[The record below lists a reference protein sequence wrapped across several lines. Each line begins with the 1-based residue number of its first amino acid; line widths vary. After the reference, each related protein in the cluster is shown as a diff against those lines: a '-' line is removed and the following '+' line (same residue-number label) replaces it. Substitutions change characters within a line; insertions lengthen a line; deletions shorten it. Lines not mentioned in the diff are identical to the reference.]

1 MREPFRVGIL
11 ADTVDAPGGIG
22 RYVREVLAALGRRT
36 DVRVTALTTESGCV
50 TVRRIAADVLEP
62 LLVAPRAGQ
71 VSLALWARYRS
82 GPAFARSGTEIVI
95 GTKHLVPRTPLPTM
109 LVVHDL
115 LTITRA
121 RENALVKRVLLPRQY
136 RRSLDDATRLVA
148 VSAATRT
155 RLGDL
160 DPAWMAKCSV
170 VPNGMSNHLLSV
182 AAIAPV
188 ELANR
193 RFALVVGDL
202 SPRKNLTLLTR
213 LWKSAAPAGLTL
225 VVVGPDSGTDAP
237 VRSELLELERAGRV
251 VWIRGAEDP
260 VLRWCYERADIVL
273 FPTYEEGFG
282 LPLLEAMT
290 FNAPVIASTDPA
302 LVEVA
307 GGSDGVSHLD
317 PDADDAW
324 RAAIERVAGS
334 RPEVTPSLPAGAIT
348 WDEHTDRLITVA
360 RETVRSCS
368 VRST

>member
-1 MREPFRVGIL
+1 M
-11 ADTVDAPGGIG
+11 A
-22 RYVREVLAALGRRT
+22 VL
-36 DVRVTALTTESGCV
+36 ALTTETGCAA
-50 TVRRIAADVLEP
+50 VRRIVGTALETVV
-62 LLVAPRAGQ
+62 VAPRADQ

-82 GPAFARSGTEIVI
+82 GPAFTRSGAEIVI
-95 GTKHLVPRTPLPTM
+95 GTKHLIPRTSQPTM

-121 RENALVKRVLLPRQY
+121 HENALVKRVLLPRQY
-136 RRSLDDATRLVA
+136 RHSLDDATHLVA

-160 DPAWMAKCSV
+160 DPKWLAKCSV

-182 AAIAPV
+182 AAVAPV

-193 RFALVVGDL
+193 RFAMVVGDL
-202 SPRKNLTLLTR
+202 SPRKNLALLTR
-213 LWKSAAPAGLTL
+213 LWKSASPAELTL
-225 VVVGPDSGTDAP
+225 AVVGPDSGTDAP

-251 VWIRGAEDP
+251 VWIRSAKDP
-260 VLRWCYERADIVL
+260 VLRWCYERADVVL

-302 LVEVA
+302 LLEVA
-307 GGSDGVSHLD
+307 AGADGVSHLD

-324 RAAIERVAGS
+324 RAAIERVTGS
-334 RPEVTPSLPAGAIT
+334 RPEVAPSLPAGAIT
-348 WDEHTDRLITVA
+348 WDEHTDRLVTIA
-360 RETVRSCS
+360 RETVRSRS